1 MSSSNNPEPQS
12 TTSSYVEQASN
23 AIKNTISKVTGGTTS
38 QDDKDKDTVRISFPL
53 TIPQTRPFPNQ
64 YLTSLGSLNL
74 PQAASTTK
82 PSALPNKPSAPLLA
96 TTTSAK
102 LESAKMQRWENQEV
116 RRQAHEWGEGAG
128 DRVTGKVGE
137 LLSGPGFGGS
147 DEDRMKAEEE
157 RRKFKQM
164 HEEG

>member
-38 QDDKDKDTVRISFPL
+38 QDDKDKDTK
-53 TIPQTRPFPNQ
+53 PQPPPRGQYNQ
-64 YLTSLGSLNL
+64 TVG
-74 PQAASTTK
+74 
-82 PSALPNKPSAPLLA
+82 
-96 TTTSAK
+96 SAK
-102 LESAKMQRWENQEV
+102 QTVGAAIGNDNLRKAGERQNAEGENQEA
-116 RRQAHEWGEGAG
+116 RRQAHEWAEGAG

-147 DEDRMKAEEE
+147 DEDRMKAEAE

-164 HEEG
+164 HEEGKLQQKSAEEDIDQRWGGDDK

>member
-38 QDDKDKDTVRISFPL
+38 QDDKDKDT
-53 TIPQTRPFPNQ
+53 
-64 YLTSLGSLNL
+64 
-74 PQAASTTK
+74 
-82 PSALPNKPSAPLLA
+82 
-96 TTTSAK
+96 
-102 LESAKMQRWENQEV
+102 
-116 RRQAHEWGEGAG
+116 AHEWAEGAG

-147 DEDRMKAEEE
+147 DEDRMKAEAE

-164 HEEG
+164 HEEGKLQQKSAEEDIDQRWGGDDK